1 MDLLLKFL
9 IHAIYTIDGV
19 RDTALN
25 IVSLQKEI

>member
-19 RDTALN
+19 KGTAKD
-25 IVSLQKEI
+25 IVSLQKDI